1 MNPLAAIGGIIG
13 FGVAGLDPFGAL
25 VVVPALATGT
35 RRRVILLFFGT
46 AWLTTV
52 LTGIMLGESVQHV
65 VAWLHNL
72 FAVPDPV
79 RLTVQLVAGTGL
91 GLWAT
96 RRWAR
101 RNDTKPER
109 TKKSILAGPTGMS
122 LMGIFWGVSA
132 LTDPSFYGVATI
144 SASMPGILAVVA
156 VFTGW
161 FLISQAPLCMVV
173 LALAAGKDSR
183 PVQRAM
189 ALARRTARPASYVM
203 TALLAAASIL
213 LIVNGATY
221 LAAGVY
227 WPV

>member
-1 MNPLAAIGGIIG
+1 MNPLAVIGGIIG

-25 VVVPALATGT
+25 VVVPALATGA
-35 RRRVILLFFGT
+35 RRRVVLLFFGT

-65 VAWLHNL
+65 VTWLRNL
-72 FAVPDPV
+72 LAVPDPV
-79 RLTVQLVAGTGL
+79 RLTLQLATASGL
-91 GLWAT
+91 GLWAAH
-96 RRWAR
+96 RWTH

-109 TKKSILAGPTGMS
+109 TKRSMLAGPTGMS

-144 SASMPGILAVVA
+144 SASMPGILAVAA

-161 FLISQAPLCMVV
+161 FLISQAPLCLVV

-183 PVQRAM
+183 PVQRAV

-203 TALLAAASIL
+203 TALLAAASL
-213 LIVNGATY
+213 FLFVNGLSY
-221 LAAGVY
+221 PVAGTY

>member
-1 MNPLAAIGGIIG
+1 MNPLAAIGAIVG

-25 VVVPALATGT
+25 VVVPALTGGA
-35 RRRVILLFFGT
+35 RRRVILLFFST

-65 VAWLHNL
+65 VAWLRNL
-72 FAVPDPV
+72 LSVPDPA
-79 RLTVQLVAGTGL
+79 RLVVQLITATGL

-96 RRWAR
+96 RRWTH
-101 RNDTKPER
+101 RNDTKPEK
-109 TKKSILAGPTGMS
+109 TKESMLAGPTGMS

-144 SASMPGILAVVA
+144 GASMPSILAVAA

-161 FLISQAPLCMVV
+161 FLISQAPLCLVV

-183 PVQRAM
+183 PVQRAVS
-189 ALARRTARPASYVM
+189 LARRTARPASYVM
-203 TALLAAASIL
+203 TGLLAATSLFL
-213 LIVNGATY
+213 LLNGLTF
-221 LAAGVY
+221 
-227 WPV
+227 PVTGAFRPF